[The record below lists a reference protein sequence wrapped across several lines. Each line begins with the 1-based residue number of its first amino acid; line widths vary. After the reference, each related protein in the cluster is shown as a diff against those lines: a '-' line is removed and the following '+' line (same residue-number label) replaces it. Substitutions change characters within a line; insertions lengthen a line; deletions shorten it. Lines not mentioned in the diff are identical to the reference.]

1 MEQRDRMK
9 LFEAFTK
16 NAPNMVFV
24 SMLLGAIAGIC
35 YSMLIPIILK
45 SIGSDNGLPTVDQS
59 ASTMFDVKVS
69 NPYFALLFLAVC
81 VIILIART
89 ASQILLVRIATEITN
104 RTRLD
109 IYRRILKAP
118 IDELDKLGSS
128 RTLAV
133 ITGDV
138 SQIVSGAGL
147 FPGLLV
153 NTVTLV
159 GLLGFLLFLNTELFW
174 VVIMAIVFGGVTYQI
189 PLYIGN
195 RYFRKVRKHWDY
207 LYESMLGLV
216 YGTKELKLNKA
227 KREAYYTD
235 ILSDAERLLRD
246 DSLTAETI
254 VRSARSYGDLVS
266 FFVIGFVA
274 FVYVNYN
281 SISTE
286 TLVGVIMAMLYIT
299 APITAIM
306 NTIPQL
312 LVAKVALGR
321 VNDFIDL
328 MSRENAT
335 EETKKLP
342 QWNKIY
348 YKNLLY
354 RYQGSAQGFQLG
366 PVNLELAKGEITFIV
381 GGNGSGKSTLCKLIA
396 LHYPAHE
403 GDIYF
408 GDTKVDQQTLNS
420 CREEISAIFTDFYL
434 FDRLLGSI
442 NPDENS
448 RIQELL
454 KKLDLDKKVKIEEG
468 KFSTISLSDGQKK
481 RLALLV
487 EMLEDRELYI
497 FDEWAADQDPTFK
510 VVFYK
515 EILPELKA
523 RGKMVVV
530 ISHDDRFFDIADKII
545 VMDEGN
551 VQKVSREKQLEAV
564 H

>member
-1 MEQRDRMK
+1 MK

-16 NAPNMVFV
+16 NAPNMVFI

-45 SIGSDNGLPTVDQS
+45 SIGADNNLPTVDQS
-59 ASTMFDVKVS
+59 SALTMFEIKVS
-69 NPYFALLFLAVC
+69 NPYFALLFLAIC

-104 RTRLD
+104 RTRLN

-138 SQIVSGAGL
+138 SQIVDGAGL

-153 NTVTLV
+153 NSVTLV

-174 VVIMAIVFGGVTYQI
+174 VVILAIVFGGVTYQI

-195 RYFRKVRKHWDY
+195 HYFRKVRKHWDY

-227 KREAYYTD
+227 KREAYYNE

-246 DSLTAETI
+246 DSLQAETI

-286 TLVGVIMAMLYIT
+286 TLIGVIMAMLYIT
-299 APITAIM
+299 GPITAIM
-306 NTIPQL
+306 NTVPQL

-321 VNDFIDL
+321 VNEFIDL
-328 MSRENAT
+328 MSRENAS
-335 EETKKLP
+335 EEIIRLP
-342 QWNKIY
+342 DWKTVRY
-348 YKNLLY
+348 SNLTY
-354 RYQGSAQGFQLG
+354 RYEGTNHSFQLG
-366 PVNLELAKGEITFIV
+366 PIDMELAKGEIAFIV

-396 LHYPAHE
+396 LHYPVHE

-408 GDTKVDQQTLNS
+408 GNTRVDQSTLNS
-420 CREEISAIFTDFYL
+420 CREAISAIFTDFYL

-454 KKLDLDKKVKIEEG
+454 NKLGLDKKVKIENG

-487 EMLEDRELYI
+487 EMLEDRDLYI
-497 FDEWAADQDPTFK
+497 FDEWAADQDPSFK
-510 VVFYK
+510 IVFYK

-545 VMDEGN
+545 VMDEGKIKK
-551 VQKVSREKQLEAV
+551 VQTKKQLEAV